1 MNKQLYREPKNK
13 TIVDEIEEVCT
24 RLVKIFSGPKVLIC
38 DNLYV
43 SEMKVLKLNKCLAR
57 ISSKQTVDD
66 EDILTL
72 YYAIPDEL
80 VLAIKE
86 NIVGLSGTMT
96 YEEMLKHFMNIACN
110 VDTPLSR
117 SMEIAKIDKYFGE
130 RMVYN
135 SVCSINSGTLAVIWS
150 ALILSIY
157 GKYVSEVDSYNLSK
171 AIKCGI
177 AFSMG
182 VGVLL
187 LQYEHKSSGSPTN
200 YLRKLS
206 NIYYK
211 FRSRQASLPDIL
223 NMDRMKM
230 SISEASSYD
239 KMRMGQL
246 FNMVYTFRIGDACLS
261 KLTRGSS
268 YLDITSIIRSAWPL
282 PTDSDVTKMYR
293 LYTEN
298 RIYNI

>member
-1 MNKQLYREPKNK
+1 MNKQLYREPK
-13 TIVDEIEEVCT
+13 TTTVLDEIEKLGNKLIEA
-24 RLVKIFSGPKVLIC
+24 FQGPEILIC
-38 DNLYV
+38 NNIYV
-43 SEMKVLKLNKCLAR
+43 SEAKVLKLNKCLMRVAD
-57 ISSKQTVDD
+57 KQVVDS
-66 EDILTL
+66 EDVLSL
-72 YYAIPDEL
+72 YDAIPNGL
-80 VLAIKE
+80 VLAVKE
-86 NIVGLSGTMT
+86 NIVGLSRTMT
-96 YEEMLKHFMNIACN
+96 YEEILKHFMGVACDA
-110 VDTPLSR
+110 DTPLSR
-117 SMEIAKIDKYFGE
+117 SMSIAQIDKYFGE
-130 RMVYN
+130 GMVYN
-135 SVCSINSGTLAVIWS
+135 SACSINRGTLAVVWS

-157 GKYVSEVDSYNLSK
+157 GKYVSEVDTYNLNK
-171 AIKCGI
+171 IIKCGI

-206 NIYYK
+206 SGYYK

-223 NMDRMKM
+223 NMDRMKT

-268 YLDITSIIRSAWPL
+268 FIDVGSIVRSAWPL
-282 PTDSDVTKMYR
+282 PTDSEVSKMYR
-293 LYTEN
+293 LYTEDS
-298 RIYNI
+298 IYYI

>member
-1 MNKQLYREPKNK
+1 
-13 TIVDEIEEVCT
+13 
-24 RLVKIFSGPKVLIC
+24 
-38 DNLYV
+38 
-43 SEMKVLKLNKCLAR
+43 
-57 ISSKQTVDD
+57 
-66 EDILTL
+66 
-72 YYAIPDEL
+72 
-80 VLAIKE
+80 
-86 NIVGLSGTMT
+86 
-96 YEEMLKHFMNIACN
+96 
-110 VDTPLSR
+110 
-117 SMEIAKIDKYFGE
+117 
-130 RMVYN
+130 
-135 SVCSINSGTLAVIWS
+135 
-150 ALILSIY
+150 
-157 GKYVSEVDSYNLSK
+157 
-171 AIKCGI
+171 
-177 AFSMG
+177 MG